1 MAILYCDSI
10 HYSSFFDCLLQLWIS
25 AEGEKVMNEQL
36 YKDTDIRVI
45 DQRIGVGIGG
55 WNTVIRLCHKPTGI
69 LIEMPRLTRSQFYDR
84 QLAFEM
90 LEYALASDLKVGSDE

>member
-1 MAILYCDSI
+1 VN
-10 HYSSFFDCLLQLWIS
+10 Q
-25 AEGEKVMNEQL
+25 QL

-55 WNTVIRLCHKPTGI
+55 LNTVVRLYHKPTGI
-69 LIEMPRLTRSQFYDR
+69 LIEMPKVSNNQFYDK

-90 LEYALASDLKVGSDE
+90 LEYALASVTMEISDE